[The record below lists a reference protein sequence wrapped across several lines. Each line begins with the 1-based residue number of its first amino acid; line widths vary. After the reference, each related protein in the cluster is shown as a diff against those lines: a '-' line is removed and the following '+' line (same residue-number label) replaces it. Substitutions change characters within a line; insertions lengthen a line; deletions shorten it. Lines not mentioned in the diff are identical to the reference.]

1 MAVKIKRGNDR
12 NLNLTITQNT
22 GTEDEPVWVAKN
34 ISGWTITM
42 ACKKK
47 ENSTTAEFTK
57 TATILSAAGGT
68 ATVALTDTDTDM
80 PAGVYYCD
88 VKAVDGSGKK
98 QNSTTF
104 TIEITESIT

>member
-12 NLNLTITQNT
+12 NLNLIITEN
-22 GTEDEPVWVAKN
+22 DVAKN

-57 TATILSAAGGT
+57 TASIVSAAGGT
-68 ATVALTDTDTDM
+68 ATIALTDTDTDM
-80 PAGVYYCD
+80 SAGVYYCD
-88 VKAVDGSGKK
+88 VKAVDGSSKI

-104 TIEITESIT
+104 TLEITESIT